1 MMYFSKFNKLQ
12 YTLDNGKSY
21 QIVTDIL
28 TRVAFKD
35 DVVNNTA
42 LYDEYDVQD
51 GQTPE
56 ILAAQYYG
64 NSSYHW
70 VILLTNQIIDPVLD
84 WPMSQSQ
91 LADYCTQKYTNIYSI
106 HHYED
111 SNGIIVNSNVVGAFP
126 VSNYDYENTENEK
139 KRRIKLIRKAI
150 IAEVVS
156 EFSRLIKQ

>member
-1 MMYFSKFNKLQ
+1 MYFSKFNKLQ

-28 TRVAFKD
+28 TRVAFRD
-35 DVVNNTA
+35 NIVNNTA

-64 NSSYHW
+64 NSTYHW
-70 VILLTNQIIDPVLD
+70 IILLTNQIIDPVLD
-84 WPMSQSQ
+84 WPMSQMQ
-91 LADYCTQKYTNIYSI
+91 LADYCSSKYTNIYGI

-111 SNGIIVNSNVVGAFP
+111 ADGIVVNSDTPFATP
-126 VSNYDYENTENEK
+126 VSNYDYESTENEK
-139 KRRIKLIRKAI
+139 KRRIKLIKKAI

-156 EFSRLIKQ
+156 EFSKLIKQ

>member
-1 MMYFSKFNKLQ
+1 MYFNKFNKLQ
-12 YTLDNGKSY
+12 YTLDNGKSF

-28 TRVAFKD
+28 TRVAFRD
-35 DVVNNTA
+35 DIVNNTA

-64 NSSYHW
+64 NSNYHW
-70 VILLTNQIIDPVLD
+70 IILLTNQIIDPVLD
-84 WPMSQSQ
+84 WPMSQNQ
-91 LADYCTQKYTNIYSI
+91 LTDYCEQKYTNIYGT
-106 HHYED
+106 HHYENND
-111 SNGIIVNSNVVGAFP
+111 GIVVNSTEAFATP
-126 VSNYDYENTENEK
+126 ITNYDFEDRENEK
-139 KRRIKLIRKAI
+139 KRRIKLIRKAV